1 MLRLLHTNQQEN
13 INKRTV
19 LKKSFTLVELIVSLA
34 IGTILIMGSYNV
46 LMQSLETIS
55 NTSVAGT
62 MDNYAFAIQKK
73 IRSELISAKY
83 IDLAATTNNSN
94 TIVEEDGR
102 IAYENLFYANKDE
115 LNFGIIYNESEGRVS
130 SAYFPQLNRLLPVE
144 EQEFREVKLIFS
156 EEGANGVSIDNIK
169 WFIDDY
175 NVNAEN
181 YNNPDYNEN
190 PSRLISYQIT
200 LRKNYSNGKKD
211 PLVKVYNFKEVLE
224 CAF

>member
-1 MLRLLHTNQQEN
+1 MLRLLHINQPEN
-13 INKRTV
+13 INKRVV

-34 IGTILIMGSYNV
+34 IGTTLILGSYNV

-55 NTSVAGT
+55 TTSVAGT

-73 IRSELISAKY
+73 IRSELITAKY

-115 LNFGIIYNESEGRVS
+115 LNFGIIYNEAEGRVS
-130 SAYFPQLNRLLPVE
+130 SAYFPQLNRLLPAE
-144 EQEFREVKLIFS
+144 DQEFREIKLIFS
-156 EEGANGVSIDNIK
+156 EEGTNGVTIDNIK

-181 YNNPDYNEN
+181 YTNPDYNEN

-200 LRKNYSNGKKD
+200 LRKSYSNGKKD
-211 PLVKVYNFKEVLE
+211 PLIKVYNFKEVLE

>member
-55 NTSVAGT
+55 TTSVAGT